1 MKIKGT
7 VYLAGA
13 ITGLSYEEAR
23 LGWRAEYSD
32 IIEDALL
39 NNGQP
44 LGDVGILSPMR
55 GKDHIS
61 AYAGQEVI
69 TGHRASGYT
78 EHVMSTGKGIV
89 ARDRWDTKRASVVVA
104 NLKDVAPG
112 VVSIGTCVE
121 FGWRDGNGPLIMI
134 VPADDPKKAERGERQ
149 HDHDHLMLLEI
160 ADFIV
165 YSVPEAAE
173 VTLKLLKAGV

>member
-13 ITGLSYEEAR
+13 ITGLSYEDAR
-23 LGWRAEYSD
+23 YGWRAEFRD
-32 IIEDALL
+32 LVENALAH
-39 NNGQP
+39 NGQP
-44 LGDVGILSPMR
+44 FGDVGILSPMR
-55 GKDHIS
+55 GKDHIKD
-61 AYAGQEVI
+61 YAGKEFI
-69 TGHRASGYT
+69 TGHRDADYT
-78 EHVMSTGKGIV
+78 AHVMSTGKGIV
-89 ARDRWDTKRASVVVA
+89 ARDRWDTQRASVVVA
-104 NLKDVAPG
+104 NLKDTAPG

-121 FGWRDGNGPLIMI
+121 FGWRDGRGPLVMI
-134 VPADDPKKAERGERQ
+134 VPEDDPEKAARGERQ

-165 YSVPEAAE
+165 HSVPEAAE